1 MNTELEMIRNIT
13 AEVLQTD
20 PALITPDASF
30 RHDLFLYSTDIQ
42 ALILYAETEFDVRIP
57 DDRVTD
63 IDSVRDLWEEIRQA

>member
-1 MNTELEMIRNIT
+1 MNTELEMIINIT
-13 AEVLQTD
+13 AEVLQAD
-20 PALITPDASF
+20 PAQIMPDASF